1 MKTKKNTL
9 LFNPTTA
16 EPKTQIQT
24 LCLGLGTVTYRPL
37 RELGLVFSIGLVSP
51 LYICIGSNMMDES
64 SLVHSHE
71 RLNMLGKKVSIKME
85 KENWTKKKGQGNM
98 SAQYNTSLNI

>member
-1 MKTKKNTL
+1 
-9 LFNPTTA
+9 
-16 EPKTQIQT
+16 
-24 LCLGLGTVTYRPL
+24 
-37 RELGLVFSIGLVSP
+37 
-51 LYICIGSNMMDES
+51 MMDES

-85 KENWTKKKGQGNM
+85 KENWTKKNGQGNM